1 MKIPKGKISCVRANN
16 TVKVSISANYIKLVV
31 KVKKTKIV
39 KSSVS
44 VISSWI
50 HKT

>member
-1 MKIPKGKISCVRANN
+1 MKIPKGKISCVKANN
-16 TVKVSISANYIKLVV
+16 TVKLVYINYIKLVV
-31 KVKKTKIV
+31 RLKDKVV